1 MYWSTEINN
10 SLANKNKNG
19 RILSDKQ
26 IKNVLLAICIFQT
39 IHNILKEKEIN
50 KFYINLQKIK

>member
-1 MYWSTEINN
+1 M
-10 SLANKNKNG
+10 NKNG
-19 RILSDKQ
+19 QILSDKQ

-39 IHNILKEKEIN
+39 IHNILKEKKIN